1 MAISFVAQAE
11 NSFGSDTS
19 PLATTSTLTLAAGDL
34 VEVIVVGTTSATIVV
49 SDGTNSY
56 VAQGG
61 TLASISPFQMYAFV
75 AQNCAAGAVTVT
87 ATASVGGSYGI
98 YARQIRGAATTG
110 AVIGVASNYQ
120 NSPAATANS
129 IVSGNIAVGVTPTN
143 VLLTGICFNA
153 QNTTPEPTAGT
164 SPLAFTA
171 NTSVWATFGTNDPSL
186 PEYLRIAGATG
197 NVQATFGCG
206 GGGLQF
212 SNVLTVAVAYAEASA
227 SPIIQSASSASAL
240 SDPWPTSI
248 SVTLSGVTAGNAIL
262 IVTPAVI
269 NTTGSPTLTIT
280 DSVNSVT
287 DLKQL
292 ASFGLSSV
300 YSILDFSIIPNAS
313 GGTHTLTAT
322 VGSGTGYGFIV
333 AAEISGL
340 NSSAALDVFSLNS
353 AGGGSN
359 PSTGNTGVPAS
370 VSEIAIAAV
379 SAYESSVVTIGE
391 PSGYT
396 NIAKYQAGGGYV
408 QYSVDYLTPVAL
420 SAQSASWTGLT
431 GVNTY
436 VAGVIVLK
444 AASNQATVMWWS

>member
-1 MAISFVAQAE
+1 MTTVVQSAS
-11 NSFGSDTS
+11 
-19 PLATTSTLTLAAGDL
+19 ATTSGTNETSLSVSFSSLPTIGNSIVVIWTLQTSVALTGVADNQSDNSYSSVVVETSTANKVDSEIWWLPAVVGSSGTFTVTGTIGSSHQIAMTILEVSGLTAIDKTGTQGASNNTTTLTVTASGVNANANDL
-34 VEVIVVGTTSATIVV
+34 VICNLASGYTTTASGVNTPATGYTSLNTYDGSYANFNGVVQSSYKIVNAVETSSATWTATTAFN
-49 SDGTNSY
+49 G
-56 VAQGG
+56 VAG
-61 TLASISPFQMYAFV
+61 TLATFK
-75 AQNCAAGAVTVT
+75 
-87 ATASVGGSYGI
+87 
-98 YARQIRGAATTG
+98 
-110 AVIGVASNYQ
+110 
-120 NSPAATANS
+120 
-129 IVSGNIAVGVTPTN
+129 
-143 VLLTGICFNA
+143 
-153 QNTTPEPTAGT
+153 GT
-164 SPLAFTA
+164 
-171 NTSVWATFGTNDPSL
+171 
-186 PEYLRIAGATG
+186 
-197 NVQATFGCG
+197 
-206 GGGLQF
+206 
-212 SNVLTVAVAYAEASA
+212 A

-340 NSSAALDVFSLNS
+340 NSSAGLDVFSLNS